1 MINNN
6 NSQPRPQHNY
16 CTASYLIFVYSILN
30 IFNKEFLLTDL
41 DRLFLEEPE
50 LEKDSSDLYFLH
62 GLFFVFCFLLKIKF

>member
-1 MINNN
+1 MAELLYLYSDTVLLRNMINNN
-6 NSQPRPQHNY
+6 NSKPRPQHNY

-50 LEKDSSDLYFLH
+50 LEKDSSD
-62 GLFFVFCFLLKIKF
+62 